1 MSMLGMPLAFVNR
14 PMHRQRTRNTA
25 SSLVGLCLCLC
36 FVGVSV
42 GCQGRRSPVAPR
54 RLNFY
59 QTWQLQTGSTI
70 AGYRV
75 NSGLGDIGI
84 DLQGGKLYAPYS
96 GKVQPHTPDC
106 VLFSTAQLPAYLF
119 RVCGLR
125 QPHVGTLRS
134 GQAIGSG
141 TSLQVAALR
150 KQPNGTW
157 AFVEPS
163 TDLLA
168 KMLHQP

>member
-1 MSMLGMPLAFVNR
+1 MWVMRLAFVNKHCLTLNLNLWLYLVLAGLLAGCQWGR
-14 PMHRQRTRNTA
+14 
-25 SSLVGLCLCLC
+25 SSL
-36 FVGVSV
+36 S
-42 GCQGRRSPVAPR
+42 PR
-54 RLNFY
+54 RLAFY
-59 QTWQLQTGSTI
+59 QNWQIQSGKVI

-84 DLQGGKLYAPYS
+84 DLQGGKVYAPY
-96 GKVQPHTPDC
+96 GGQVQPHTSDC
-106 VLFSTAQLPAYLF
+106 ALFSTAQLPGYIF
-119 RVCGLR
+119 RVCGVRSPRLGKLR
-125 QPHVGTLRS
+125 AGE
-134 GQAIGSG
+134 AIGSAQ
-141 TSLQVAALR
+141 SLQFATLR

>member
-1 MSMLGMPLAFVNR
+1 MRL
-14 PMHRQRTRNTA
+14 
-25 SSLVGLCLCLC
+25 
-36 FVGVSV
+36 VSV
-42 GCQGRRSPVAPR
+42 SNRILIPWLGVCLLGLVAGCQGGRSSLAPR
-54 RLNFY
+54 RLAFY
-59 QTWQLQTGSTI
+59 QTWQIQSGKVI

-84 DLQGGKLYAPYS
+84 DLGGGKVYAPYS
-96 GKVQPHTPDC
+96 GQVQPHTPEC

-119 RVCGLR
+119 RVCGLHHPR
-125 QPHVGTLRS
+125 LGKLRA
-134 GQAIGSG
+134 GQAIGAAQ
-141 TSLQVAALR
+141 SLQFATLR

-163 TDLLA
+163 ADLLA